1 MSEASPNP
9 DLAEA
14 LRLRPDPK
22 PVLRLS
28 RKALTVMGI
37 VAGAGIGGALMLA
50 LAPPAKPIV
59 PRPEVSAP
67 EKRPRSNETL
77 NRLPAS
83 YADVPVLGP
92 PLPGDLGKPMLN
104 SGLVATG
111 DSGEQNAV
119 SDQGVLRSSEPPSA
133 PPGPDDQTRLNARSS
148 SVFAPG
154 NAPKAQVEP
163 SPLPLPP
170 LPDLVRLM
178 APQQELQR
186 NAVDE
191 QTAFIRADTD
201 RSIVSEERLIMPASP
216 YLIQAGSVLPAAL
229 VTGIRSD
236 LPGQVVAQVTQDVY
250 DTLGQGHLLIP
261 QGSRLLGEY
270 DNAIAF
276 GQSRVLLA
284 WRRLIL
290 PNGKSLI
297 LERLSAADVSGQAGL
312 EDRTDYHF
320 DGLLA
325 AGALSTVLSVGAQ
338 AGSSDSD
345 SDIVRAI
352 REGAGD
358 SISRTGQ
365 RIVERQLNITPTLT
379 IRPGHRVRVILSK
392 DLVLE
397 PYGG

>member
-1 MSEASPNP
+1 MSETNPN
-9 DLAEA
+9 LAEA

-28 RKALTVMGI
+28 RKALAVMAI
-37 VAGAGIGGALMLA
+37 AAGAGIGGALILA

-59 PRPEVSAP
+59 SRSEPSAP
-67 EKRPRSNETL
+67 QKGQASNATL
-77 NRLPAS
+77 KRLPAS

-92 PLPGDLGKPMLN
+92 PLPGDLGKPMLS
-104 SGLVATG
+104 SGLVEMGAG
-111 DSGEQNAV
+111 GEQNRV
-119 SDQGVLRSSEPPSA
+119 SGQGTLGSGQPPSA
-133 PPGPDDQTRLNARSS
+133 PPGPDDQARLSARSS

-163 SPLPLPP
+163 SPLPLPA
-170 LPDLVRLM
+170 LPDLARLM
-178 APQQELQR
+178 APHQELPR
-186 NAVDE
+186 NAADK
-191 QTAFIRADTD
+191 QTAFLRADTD
-201 RSIVSEERLIMPASP
+201 RTSVSDARLITPASP

-297 LERLSAADVSGQAGL
+297 LECLSAADVSGQAGL

-320 DGLLA
+320 DHLLA
-325 AGALSTVLSVGAQ
+325 AGALSTVLSVGAH
-338 AGSSDSD
+338 AGSSDND

-358 SISRTGQ
+358 SIGRTGQ
-365 RIVERQLNITPTLT
+365 RIVERQLNIPPTLT